1 MARIVII
8 IISILA
14 IVSCNVYNNEKSLVV
29 ARVGEKELLQ
39 TDIAEIIPGNATSE
53 DSLLIA
59 DNYIHQ
65 WITKQLIVNK
75 AELNLTQEQKDVS
88 KLVEDY
94 RNALLIHIYQQN
106 FVHEKLDT
114 IVTDDEISSYYNQ
127 YPNNF
132 MLSKSLVKALFVKIK
147 KPLPEKE
154 KIVKWLKS
162 EKKDDAEKLEY
173 FCFQRA
179 TNYDLFK
186 GEWISSNTLLDKIP
200 LQIDNRTQ
208 FLSKNKYIISEDG
221 VYCYFIKINDLQL
234 KNSRAP
240 LCYVK
245 KDVRKIILN
254 KRKLELINHLEN
266 DIYNDAKNKNKF
278 KIYLKR

>member
-154 KIVKWLKS
+154 KIVRWLKS

-208 FLSKNKYIISEDG
+208 FLSKNKYIISEDD